1 MSRTNCAIGKD
12 YVPASFKG
20 VGFNCLEVDIEGGRR
35 GAEGEFPFG
44 EITAYADL
52 GRKIQVYHL
61 TAIFREDDHVFDSH
75 SLFQAC
81 QSPGPG
87 ILVHPTRGT
96 VLAACRSIK
105 LKDNIE
111 EAGQSTA
118 EMEFV
123 EANGIGVSGPTSGPG
138 YSSLYGVIHSPLN
151 DISRASFLAN
161 YTPTLVAQPWRT
173 DVINRTQS
181 LVAAVHRVVIQT
193 VTEQSSSND
202 WRAVASMEDV
212 AKDDGLAADA
222 EKVEEALFTGF
233 KFISSKIQDAD
244 GRYKIFRA
252 LVNFASFT
260 SYHPVA
266 IAQTS
271 EEAALSRHRI
281 LGVIGMAEAAMGR
294 KYRHLGEGLAAMDE
308 VLKVLEDEAQIA
320 YHNCDN
326 GLFLEIRRYAIEFG
340 RMMHDMTYRL
350 PGRVIVDYS
359 GGVHPLIASYVLY
372 KDAKR
377 HRELEQTNI
386 VDANGRFQQLVVG
399 LTPGGPAAGGH
410 VRIFPIQPAYIPR

>member
-75 SLFQAC
+75 SLFEAC

-87 ILVHPTRGT
+87 MLVHPTRGT

-111 EAGQSTA
+111 EAGESTA

-123 EANGIGVSGPTSGPG
+123 EANGFGVGGPSAGPG
-138 YSSLYGVIHSPLN
+138 YSSLYGIIHSPLN
-151 DISRASFLAN
+151 DVSRASFLAN
-161 YTPTLVAQPWRT
+161 YTPKLVAQPWRT
-173 DVINRTQS
+173 DVINRAQS
-181 LVAAVHRVVIQT
+181 LVHVVAEVTVHT
-193 VTEQSSSND
+193 LTEDSSTND
-202 WRAVASMEDV
+202 WRAALSMEDV
-212 AKDDGLAADA
+212 AKDDGLASDA

-233 KFISSKIQDAD
+233 KFISKNILDAD
-244 GRYKIFRA
+244 GRYRIFTR

-260 SYHPVA
+260 SNHPVD
-266 IAQTS
+266 IANTS
-271 EEAALSRHRI
+271 EEAVLARHRV
-281 LGVIGMAEAAMGR
+281 LGAIGMAEAALGR
-294 KYRHLGEGLAAMDE
+294 KYRHLGQGLAAMED
-308 VLKVLEDEAQIA
+308 VLKVLNDEAQIA
-320 YHNCDN
+320 YDNCDN
-326 GLFLEIRRYAIEFG
+326 GLFLEIRRYSIEFAK
-340 RMMHDMTYRL
+340 MMHDLTYRL
-350 PGRVIVDYS
+350 PGRVIVDFS
-359 GGVHPLIASYVLY
+359 GGVHPLVASYVLY

-377 HRELEQTNI
+377 HRELEQSNI
-386 VDANGRFQQLVVG
+386 IDANGRLDPFVVG
-399 LTPGGPAAGGH
+399 ITPGGPAAGGH
-410 VRIFPIQPAYIPR
+410 VKVYPKQPAYIPR